1 MAEAVEAAAVDV
13 CRDEEKSEERS
24 TRSCRSATHKRR
36 LDELDLNE
44 GVGSDGGS
52 GDDDDDDDDGGS
64 VTEVAGGASS
74 SNNSSSSNN
83 DSGSNCDNK
92 SGSPAEGVDQIRMPT
107 VRQYNRSKLPRLRWT
122 PDLHISFVH
131 AVDRLG
137 GPDRATP
144 KLVLQVM
151 NVRGLNIAHVKSHL
165 QMYRSKKLD
174 NAWQE
179 KSPFFSAVSPMDA
192 YLRRGLHEMSYQRTA
207 ASSYQS
213 SGMENSGYFQWSP
226 QETDRF
232 YSLMQRL
239 KPFDLKTGNYG
250 SQDQGLF
257 FGEDGKPSSSRL
269 FDARNPRSRHH
280 YLQGR
285 MEGSRSGKFD
295 GIGSS
300 SLRPFSTSTAPV
312 PGWKNSSSSYSL
324 KDNMSSLHDPIIV
337 DDRLEE
343 LEEMRGKVEPK
354 AIVDLQLSLG
364 RNPVDGGANGKMS
377 GGAEEGVSLLSLSL
391 TPPTAMQQ
399 EEEGSS
405 TQLQMKSLERGS
417 SKMASLG

>member
-1 MAEAVEAAAVDV
+1 MAETVEAAAVDV
-13 CRDEEKSEERS
+13 CEDKEKSEERS
-24 TRSCRSATHKRR
+24 TGSCRSATHKRR
-36 LDELDLNE
+36 LGELDLNE
-44 GVGSDGGS
+44 GVRSDGGS
-52 GDDDDDDDDGGS
+52 GDDDDGGS

-83 DSGSNCDNK
+83 DSGSNCENK
-92 SGSPAEGVDQIRMPT
+92 SSSPAEGVDQIRMPT

-174 NAWQE
+174 NGWQE
-179 KSPFFSAVSPMDA
+179 KSPFFSAGSPMDA
-192 YLRRGLHEMSYQRTA
+192 YSRRGLHEMSYQRTA
-207 ASSYQS
+207 ASYQS
-213 SGMENSGYFQWSP
+213 SGMENSCYFQWRSP

-239 KPFDLKTGNYG
+239 NPLDLKTGNYG

-257 FGEDGKPSSSRL
+257 FGEDGKPSSSQL
-269 FDARNPRSRHH
+269 SDARNPRSRHH

-295 GIGSS
+295 GIGSC
-300 SLRPFSTSTAPV
+300 SLRPFSARTAPV
-312 PGWKNSSSSYSL
+312 PGWKNSSSSSYSL

-343 LEEMRGKVEPK
+343 QEEPK
-354 AIVDLQLSLG
+354 AFVDLQLSLG
-364 RNPVDGGANGKMS
+364 RNSVDGGANGKMS
-377 GGAEEGVSLLSLSL
+377 VGAEEGISLLSLSL

-405 TQLQMKSLERGS
+405 TQLQMKSLERGT

>member
-1 MAEAVEAAAVDV
+1 MAETVEAAAVDV
-13 CRDEEKSEERS
+13 CEDEEKSEERS
-24 TRSCRSATHKRR
+24 TRRCRSATHKRR
-36 LDELDLNE
+36 LDQLDLNE

-52 GDDDDDDDDGGS
+52 GDDDDDDDGGS

-92 SGSPAEGVDQIRMPT
+92 SSSPAEGFDQIRMPT

-122 PDLHISFVH
+122 PDLHISFVR

-174 NAWQE
+174 NAWLE
-179 KSPFFSAVSPMDA
+179 KSPFFPAVSPMDA
-192 YLRRGLHEMSYQRTA
+192 YLRRGLREMSYQRTA
-207 ASSYQS
+207 ASYQS
-213 SGMENSGYFQWSP
+213 SGMENSGYFQWRSP

-232 YSLMQRL
+232 YSLVQRL

-257 FGEDGKPSSSRL
+257 FGEDGKPSSSQL
-269 FDARNPRSRHH
+269 FDARFPRSRHH

-285 MEGSRSGKFD
+285 MERSRSGKFD

-300 SLRPFSTSTAPV
+300 SLQPLSTSTAPV
-312 PGWKNSSSSYSL
+312 PGWKNSSSSSYSL
-324 KDNMSSLHDPIIV
+324 KDNMYSLHDPIIV
-337 DDRLEE
+337 DDPLEYQE
-343 LEEMRGKVEPK
+343 LEEMCGKGEPK
-354 AIVDLQLSLG
+354 AIVDLQLRRRRQQHAAPDEVTG
-364 RNPVDGGANGKMS
+364 ERKQQDGLPGLSTLDLTMS
-377 GGAEEGVSLLSLSL
+377 I
-391 TPPTAMQQ
+391 
-399 EEEGSS
+399 
-405 TQLQMKSLERGS
+405 R
-417 SKMASLG
+417 ASE